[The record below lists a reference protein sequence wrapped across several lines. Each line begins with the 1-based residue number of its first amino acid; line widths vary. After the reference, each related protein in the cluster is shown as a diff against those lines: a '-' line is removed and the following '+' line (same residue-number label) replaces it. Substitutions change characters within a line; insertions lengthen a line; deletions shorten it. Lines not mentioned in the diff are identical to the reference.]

1 MAAKTDVR
9 STLTEIFLKSI
20 EEDPLSWHSNFKS
33 PQRPMNGIYHNQY
46 KGYNRMLLS
55 YVMNKNGYQDPRFY
69 PQSYIFGS
77 PENREKA
84 WDDPTKIKVMRGEKP
99 VFIDTGFFVPKNKFD
114 ADGNKLKPISIPEY
128 RNLPDE
134 KKELY
139 RPAQKSIPV
148 YNADQLTGVEKWKE
162 IENGKQVLD
171 SYILQVID
179 RGAAEMGV
187 AVKEGDYDPPCYI
200 PVLDEIHMPQKS
212 LFANEYA
219 FAATLLHEMAHT
231 SGAEHWMNRDLSGG
245 FGSEKYAIEE
255 LRAEIASAFMANE
268 FGIDMPDSLLDDHK
282 AYVQSWA
289 KAISNDKN
297 ILISAIFDA
306 EKIADYVE
314 DKAELTKWI
323 QLQQEADKKDD
334 TISKSIDRI
343 SDRYDKSTALL
354 MKNLENIRYKLN
366 GDSVAMM
373 VNAMEFSI
381 RNLGDLTLDL
391 KKLEQQPDR
400 DECRNIS
407 DIFESIN
414 QSRISWLD
422 KIQKYI
428 SDPTIVKKIDDIKT
442 GITNDTE
449 YEKRLFIRLES
460 QIADTVEPDTI
471 EQYDCKWSRERFVEL
486 DPPQDLYNLS
496 RVKLTCLESNNPNYK
511 KGDVLAFADSEY
523 QLINP
528 DYSVS
533 VRDLDKESIDD
544 ILLDELKGNV
554 SKVRDFDQ
562 ENIDEIL
569 LEESTDRD
577 FNNWVSEAQPEQPK
591 FHTKGLTRNLNQASV
606 IDHSDHSQEIDKG

>member
-128 RNLPDE
+128 RKLSDE
-134 KKELY
+134 RKELY

-162 IENGKQVLD
+162 IETGKQVLD

-219 FAATLLHEMAHT
+219 FAATLLHEMAHA
-231 SGAEHWMNRDLSGG
+231 SGADHRMNRDLSGG

-323 QLQQEADKKDD
+323 QLQQEADKKDN

-381 RNLGDLTLDL
+381 RNLGDLTPDL

-400 DECRNIS
+400 NECRSIS

-428 SDPTIVKKIDDIKT
+428 SDPTIAKKIDDIKT
-442 GITNDTE
+442 GITNDIE
-449 YEKRLFIRLES
+449 YDKRLFIRLES
-460 QIADTVEPDTI
+460 QIADTVETDII

-533 VRDLDKESIDD
+533 VRDLD
-544 ILLDELKGNV
+544 
-554 SKVRDFDQ
+554 Q

-577 FNNWVSEAQPEQPK
+577 FNDWVSEAQPK
-591 FHTKGLTRNLNQASV
+591 FHTKGLTSNLNQPSV
-606 IDHSDHSQEIDKG
+606 IDHSQEIDKG

>member
-20 EEDPLSWHSNFKS
+20 EEDPLSWHRNFKS

-162 IENGKQVLD
+162 IETGKQVLD

-219 FAATLLHEMAHT
+219 FAATLLHEMAHA
-231 SGAEHWMNRDLSGG
+231 SGAEHRMNRDLSGG

-354 MKNLENIRYKLN
+354 MKNLENIRYKLD

-381 RNLGDLTLDL
+381 RNLGDLVPDL

-442 GITNDTE
+442 GITNDAE

-528 DYSVS
+528 DYNIS
-533 VRDLDKESIDD
+533 VRSLNKAS
-544 ILLDELKGNV
+544 
-554 SKVRDFDQ
+554 
-562 ENIDEIL
+562 
-569 LEESTDRD
+569 
-577 FNNWVSEAQPEQPK
+577 SETQPK
-591 FHTKGLTRNLNQASV
+591 FHTKGLTSNLNQLSV
-606 IDHSDHSQEIDKG
+606 IEHSQDIDKG

>member
-200 PVLDEIHMPQKS
+200 PDLDEIHMPQKS

-219 FAATLLHEMAHT
+219 FAATLLHEMAHA
-231 SGAEHWMNRDLSGG
+231 SGAEHRMNRDLSGG

-268 FGIDMPDSLLDDHK
+268 FGINMPDSLLDDHK

-366 GDSVAMM
+366 GDSVAML

-381 RNLGDLTLDL
+381 RNLGDLTPDL

-528 DYSVS
+528 DYNIS
-533 VRDLDKESIDD
+533 VRSLNKAS
-544 ILLDELKGNV
+544 
-554 SKVRDFDQ
+554 
-562 ENIDEIL
+562 
-569 LEESTDRD
+569 
-577 FNNWVSEAQPEQPK
+577 SETQPK
-591 FHTKGLTRNLNQASV
+591 FHTKGLTSNLNQLSV
-606 IDHSDHSQEIDKG
+606 IEHSQDIDKG

>member
-219 FAATLLHEMAHT
+219 FAATMLHEMAHA
-231 SGAEHWMNRDLSGG
+231 SGAEHRMNRDLSGG

-381 RNLGDLTLDL
+381 RNLGDLTPDL

-528 DYSVS
+528 DYNIS
-533 VRDLDKESIDD
+533 VRDL
-544 ILLDELKGNV
+544 N
-554 SKVRDFDQ
+554 
-562 ENIDEIL
+562 
-569 LEESTDRD
+569 RD
-577 FNNWVSEAQPEQPK
+577 FNDWVSETQPK
-591 FHTKGLTRNLNQASV
+591 FHTKGLTSNLNQVSV
-606 IDHSDHSQEIDKG
+606 IDHSQEIDKG

>member
-46 KGYNRMLLS
+46 KGYNRMLLT

-212 LFANEYA
+212 LFANGYA
-219 FAATLLHEMAHT
+219 FAATLLHEMAHA
-231 SGAEHWMNRDLSGG
+231 SGAEHRMNRDLSGG

-354 MKNLENIRYKLN
+354 MENLENIRYKLD

-381 RNLGDLTLDL
+381 RNLGDLVPDL

-407 DIFESIN
+407 DIFGSIN

-428 SDPTIVKKIDDIKT
+428 SDPTIVKKIDGIKT
-442 GITNDTE
+442 GITNDAE

-511 KGDVLAFADSEY
+511 KGDILAFADSEY

-528 DYSVS
+528 DYNIS
-533 VRDLDKESIDD
+533 VRDL
-544 ILLDELKGNV
+544 N
-554 SKVRDFDQ
+554 RDFPDCLS
-562 ENIDEIL
+562 EI
-569 LEESTDRD
+569 
-577 FNNWVSEAQPEQPK
+577 QPK
-591 FHTKGLTRNLNQASV
+591 FHTKGLTRNLNQLSV
-606 IDHSDHSQEIDKG
+606 IEHSQDIDKG

>member
-1 MAAKTDVR
+1 MAPKTDVR

-77 PENREKA
+77 PENRGKS
-84 WDDPTKIKVMRGEKP
+84 WDDPTKIKVIKGEKP

-134 KKELY
+134 RKELY

-200 PVLDEIHMPQKS
+200 PDLDEIHMPQKS

-219 FAATLLHEMAHT
+219 FAATLLHEMAHA
-231 SGAEHWMNRDLSGG
+231 SGAEHRMNRDLSGG

-323 QLQQEADKKDD
+323 QLKQEADKKDD

-354 MKNLENIRYKLN
+354 MENLENIRYKLN
-366 GDSVAMM
+366 GDAVAMM

-381 RNLGDLTLDL
+381 RNLGDLTPDL
-391 KKLEQQPDR
+391 NKLEQQPDR

-428 SDPTIVKKIDDIKT
+428 SDPTIAKKIDDIKT
-442 GITNDTE
+442 GITNDIE
-449 YEKRLFIRLES
+449 SDKRLFIRLES
-460 QIADTVEPDTI
+460 QIADTVEPDII

-533 VRDLDKESIDD
+533 VRD
-544 ILLDELKGNV
+544 
-554 SKVRDFDQ
+554 FDQ

-577 FNNWVSEAQPEQPK
+577 FNDWVSEAQPK
-591 FHTKGLTRNLNQASV
+591 FHTKGLTSNLNQPSV
-606 IDHSDHSQEIDKG
+606 IEHSQDIDKG

>member
-200 PVLDEIHMPQKS
+200 PDLDEIHMPQKS
-212 LFANEYA
+212 LFVNEYA
-219 FAATLLHEMAHT
+219 FAATLLHEMAHA
-231 SGAEHWMNRDLSGG
+231 SGAEHRMNRDLSGG

-334 TISKSIDRI
+334 TISKSIDMI

-354 MKNLENIRYKLN
+354 MENLENIRYKLN

-381 RNLGDLTLDL
+381 RNLGDLTPDL

-528 DYSVS
+528 DYNIS
-533 VRDLDKESIDD
+533 VRSLNKAS
-544 ILLDELKGNV
+544 
-554 SKVRDFDQ
+554 
-562 ENIDEIL
+562 
-569 LEESTDRD
+569 
-577 FNNWVSEAQPEQPK
+577 SETQPK
-591 FHTKGLTRNLNQASV
+591 FHTKGLTSNLNQLSV
-606 IDHSDHSQEIDKG
+606 IEHSQDIDKG

>member
-219 FAATLLHEMAHT
+219 FAATLLHEMAHA
-231 SGAEHWMNRDLSGG
+231 SGAEHRMNRDLSGG

-306 EKIADYVE
+306 EKIADYIADYVE

-323 QLQQEADKKDD
+323 QLQQEADK
-334 TISKSIDRI
+334 
-343 SDRYDKSTALL
+343 
-354 MKNLENIRYKLN
+354 
-366 GDSVAMM
+366 
-373 VNAMEFSI
+373 
-381 RNLGDLTLDL
+381 
-391 KKLEQQPDR
+391 
-400 DECRNIS
+400 
-407 DIFESIN
+407 
-414 QSRISWLD
+414 
-422 KIQKYI
+422 IQKYI
-428 SDPTIVKKIDDIKT
+428 SDPTIVKKIDGIKT
-442 GITNDTE
+442 GITNDAE

-528 DYSVS
+528 DYNIS
-533 VRDLDKESIDD
+533 VRSLNKESIDD

-554 SKVRDFDQ
+554 SKVRGFDR

-577 FNNWVSEAQPEQPK
+577 FNDWVSEAQPK
-591 FHTKGLTRNLNQASV
+591 FHTKGLTSNLNQVSV
-606 IDHSDHSQEIDKG
+606 IDHSQEIDKG

>member
-99 VFIDTGFFVPKNKFD
+99 VFIDTGFFVPQNKFD

-200 PVLDEIHMPQKS
+200 PDLDEIHMPQKS
-212 LFANEYA
+212 LFVNEYA
-219 FAATLLHEMAHT
+219 FAATLLHEMAHA
-231 SGAEHWMNRDLSGG
+231 SGAEHRMNRDLSGG

-334 TISKSIDRI
+334 TISKSIDMI

-354 MKNLENIRYKLN
+354 MENLENIRYKLD

-381 RNLGDLTLDL
+381 RNLGDLVPDL

-442 GITNDTE
+442 GITNDAE

-511 KGDVLAFADSEY
+511 RGDVLAFADSEY

-528 DYSVS
+528 DYNIS
-533 VRDLDKESIDD
+533 VRSLNKAS
-544 ILLDELKGNV
+544 
-554 SKVRDFDQ
+554 
-562 ENIDEIL
+562 
-569 LEESTDRD
+569 
-577 FNNWVSEAQPEQPK
+577 SETQPK
-591 FHTKGLTRNLNQASV
+591 FHTKGLTSNLNQLSV
-606 IDHSDHSQEIDKG
+606 IEHSQDIDKG

>member
-162 IENGKQVLD
+162 IETGKQVLD

-200 PVLDEIHMPQKS
+200 PDLDEIHMPQKS

-219 FAATLLHEMAHT
+219 FAATLLHEMAHA
-231 SGAEHWMNRDLSGG
+231 SGAEHRMNRDLSGG

-268 FGIDMPDSLLDDHK
+268 FGINMPDSLLDDHK

-366 GDSVAMM
+366 GDSVAML

-381 RNLGDLTLDL
+381 RNLGDLTPDL

-528 DYSVS
+528 DYNIS
-533 VRDLDKESIDD
+533 VRDL
-544 ILLDELKGNV
+544 N
-554 SKVRDFDQ
+554 
-562 ENIDEIL
+562 
-569 LEESTDRD
+569 RD
-577 FNNWVSEAQPEQPK
+577 FNDWVSETQPK
-591 FHTKGLTRNLNQASV
+591 FHTKGLTSNLNQLSV
-606 IDHSDHSQEIDKG
+606 IDHSQEIDKG

>member
-200 PVLDEIHMPQKS
+200 PDLDEIHMPQKS
-212 LFANEYA
+212 LFVNEYA
-219 FAATLLHEMAHT
+219 FAATLLHEMAHA
-231 SGAEHWMNRDLSGG
+231 SGAEHRMNRDLSGG

-334 TISKSIDRI
+334 TISKSIDMI

-354 MKNLENIRYKLN
+354 MENLENIRYKLN

-381 RNLGDLTLDL
+381 RNLGDLTPDL

-528 DYSVS
+528 DYNIS
-533 VRDLDKESIDD
+533 VRDLNKESIDD

-554 SKVRDFDQ
+554 SKVRDFDR

-577 FNNWVSEAQPEQPK
+577 FNDWVSEAQPK
-591 FHTKGLTRNLNQASV
+591 FHTNGLTSNLNQPSV
-606 IDHSDHSQEIDKG
+606 IEHSQDIDKG

>member
-200 PVLDEIHMPQKS
+200 PDLDEIHMPQKS
-212 LFANEYA
+212 LFVNEYA
-219 FAATLLHEMAHT
+219 FAATMLHEMAHA
-231 SGAEHWMNRDLSGG
+231 SGAEHRMNRDLSGG

-334 TISKSIDRI
+334 TISKSIDMI

-354 MKNLENIRYKLN
+354 MENLENIRYKLN

-381 RNLGDLTLDL
+381 RNLGDLTPDL

-428 SDPTIVKKIDDIKT
+428 SDSTIVKKIDGIKT
-442 GITNDTE
+442 GITNDAE

-528 DYSVS
+528 DYNIS
-533 VRDLDKESIDD
+533 VRDL
-544 ILLDELKGNV
+544 N
-554 SKVRDFDQ
+554 RDSND
-562 ENIDEIL
+562 
-569 LEESTDRD
+569 
-577 FNNWVSEAQPEQPK
+577 WVSEAQPK
-591 FHTKGLTRNLNQASV
+591 FHTKGLTSNLNQVSV
-606 IDHSDHSQEIDKG
+606 IDHSQEIDKG

>member
-1 MAAKTDVR
+1 MAPKTDVR

-77 PENREKA
+77 PENRGKS
-84 WDDPTKIKVMRGEKP
+84 WDDPTKIKVIKGEKP

-128 RNLPDE
+128 RKLSDE
-134 KKELY
+134 RKELY

-162 IENGKQVLD
+162 IETGKQVLD

-200 PVLDEIHMPQKS
+200 PDLDEIHMPQKS

-219 FAATLLHEMAHT
+219 FAATLLHEMAHA
-231 SGAEHWMNRDLSGG
+231 SGAEHRMNRDLSGG

-354 MKNLENIRYKLN
+354 MENLENIRYKLN

-381 RNLGDLTLDL
+381 RNLGDLTPDL
-391 KKLEQQPDR
+391 NKLEQQPDR

-407 DIFESIN
+407 D
-414 QSRISWLD
+414 
-422 KIQKYI
+422 
-428 SDPTIVKKIDDIKT
+428 PTIAKKIDDIKT
-442 GITNDTE
+442 GITNDIE
-449 YEKRLFIRLES
+449 YDKRLFIRLES
-460 QIADTVEPDTI
+460 QIADTVDPDII

-569 LEESTDRD
+569 LDESTDRD
-577 FNNWVSEAQPEQPK
+577 FNDWVSEAQPK
-591 FHTKGLTRNLNQASV
+591 FHTKGLTSNLNQPSV
-606 IDHSDHSQEIDKG
+606 IEHSQDIDKG

>member
-128 RNLPDE
+128 RKLSDE
-134 KKELY
+134 RKELY

-162 IENGKQVLD
+162 IETGKQVLD

-200 PVLDEIHMPQKS
+200 PDLDEIHMPQKS
-212 LFANEYA
+212 LFVNEYA
-219 FAATLLHEMAHT
+219 FAATLLHEMAHA
-231 SGAEHWMNRDLSGG
+231 SGAEHRMNRDLSGG

-268 FGIDMPDSLLDDHK
+268 FGINMPDSLLDDHK

-366 GDSVAMM
+366 GDSVAML

-381 RNLGDLTLDL
+381 RNLGDLTPDL

-460 QIADTVEPDTI
+460 QIADTVEPDII

-528 DYSVS
+528 DYNIS
-533 VRDLDKESIDD
+533 VRSLNKAS
-544 ILLDELKGNV
+544 
-554 SKVRDFDQ
+554 
-562 ENIDEIL
+562 
-569 LEESTDRD
+569 
-577 FNNWVSEAQPEQPK
+577 SETQPK
-591 FHTKGLTRNLNQASV
+591 FHTKGLTSNLNQLSV
-606 IDHSDHSQEIDKG
+606 IEHSQDIDKG

>member
-128 RNLPDE
+128 RKLSDE
-134 KKELY
+134 RKELY

-219 FAATLLHEMAHT
+219 FAATLLHEMAHA
-231 SGAEHWMNRDLSGG
+231 SGAEHRMNRDLSGG

-334 TISKSIDRI
+334 TISKSIDMI

-354 MKNLENIRYKLN
+354 MENLENIRYKLD

-381 RNLGDLTLDL
+381 RNLGALVPDL

-428 SDPTIVKKIDDIKT
+428 SDSTIVKKIDGIKT
-442 GITNDTE
+442 GITNDAE

-471 EQYDCKWSRERFVEL
+471 EH
-486 DPPQDLYNLS
+486 
-496 RVKLTCLESNNPNYK
+496 
-511 KGDVLAFADSEY
+511 
-523 QLINP
+523 
-528 DYSVS
+528 
-533 VRDLDKESIDD
+533 
-544 ILLDELKGNV
+544 
-554 SKVRDFDQ
+554 
-562 ENIDEIL
+562 
-569 LEESTDRD
+569 DRD
-577 FNNWVSEAQPEQPK
+577 FNDWVSEAQPK
-591 FHTKGLTRNLNQASV
+591 FHTKGLTSNLNQVSV
-606 IDHSDHSQEIDKG
+606 IDHSQEIDKG

>member
-1 MAAKTDVR
+1 MITDR
-9 STLTEIFLKSI
+9 ELARYISSNLHLYLAD
-20 EEDPLSWHSNFKS
+20 ED
-33 PQRPMNGIYHNQY
+33 
-46 KGYNRMLLS
+46 
-55 YVMNKNGYQDPRFY
+55 
-69 PQSYIFGS
+69 
-77 PENREKA
+77 
-84 WDDPTKIKVMRGEKP
+84 KP
-99 VFIDTGFFVPKNKFD
+99 VECKVVDVSKNNGGTVAGVQILMHGVD
-114 ADGNKLKPISIPEY
+114 HGPVISMETI
-128 RNLPDE
+128 
-134 KKELY
+134 
-139 RPAQKSIPV
+139 
-148 YNADQLTGVEKWKE
+148 
-162 IENGKQVLD
+162 
-171 SYILQVID
+171 
-179 RGAAEMGV
+179 RG
-187 AVKEGDYDPPCYI
+187 
-200 PVLDEIHMPQKS
+200 
-212 LFANEYA
+212 
-219 FAATLLHEMAHT
+219 
-231 SGAEHWMNRDLSGG
+231 
-245 FGSEKYAIEE
+245 
-255 LRAEIASAFMANE
+255 
-268 FGIDMPDSLLDDHK
+268 LLDIGMPREE
-282 AYVQSWA
+282 VM
-289 KAISNDKN
+289 KN
-297 ILISAIFDA
+297 
-306 EKIADYVE
+306 IADYVE

-323 QLQQEADKKDD
+323 QLQQEADKKDN

-381 RNLGDLTLDL
+381 RNLGDLTPDL

-442 GITNDTE
+442 GITNDIE

-528 DYSVS
+528 DYNIS
-533 VRDLDKESIDD
+533 VRDL
-544 ILLDELKGNV
+544 N
-554 SKVRDFDQ
+554 
-562 ENIDEIL
+562 
-569 LEESTDRD
+569 RD
-577 FNNWVSEAQPEQPK
+577 FNDWVSETQPK
-591 FHTKGLTRNLNQASV
+591 FHTKGLTSNLNQVSV
-606 IDHSDHSQEIDKG
+606 IDHSQEIDKG

>member
-128 RNLPDE
+128 RKLSDE
-134 KKELY
+134 RKELY

-162 IENGKQVLD
+162 IETGKQVLD

-219 FAATLLHEMAHT
+219 FAATLLHEMAHA
-231 SGAEHWMNRDLSGG
+231 SGAEHRMNRDLSGG

-323 QLQQEADKKDD
+323 QLQQEADKKDN

-381 RNLGDLTLDL
+381 RNLGDLTPDL

-442 GITNDTE
+442 GITNDIE

-511 KGDVLAFADSEY
+511 RGDVLAFADSEY

-528 DYSVS
+528 DYNIS
-533 VRDLDKESIDD
+533 VRSL
-544 ILLDELKGNV
+544 N
-554 SKVRDFDQ
+554 
-562 ENIDEIL
+562 
-569 LEESTDRD
+569 EESTDRD
-577 FNNWVSEAQPEQPK
+577 FNDWVSETQPK
-591 FHTKGLTRNLNQASV
+591 FHTKGLTSNLNQVSV
-606 IDHSDHSQEIDKG
+606 IDHSQEIDKG

>member
-1 MAAKTDVR
+1 
-9 STLTEIFLKSI
+9 
-20 EEDPLSWHSNFKS
+20 
-33 PQRPMNGIYHNQY
+33 
-46 KGYNRMLLS
+46 
-55 YVMNKNGYQDPRFY
+55 
-69 PQSYIFGS
+69 
-77 PENREKA
+77 
-84 WDDPTKIKVMRGEKP
+84 
-99 VFIDTGFFVPKNKFD
+99 
-114 ADGNKLKPISIPEY
+114 
-128 RNLPDE
+128 
-134 KKELY
+134 
-139 RPAQKSIPV
+139 
-148 YNADQLTGVEKWKE
+148 
-162 IENGKQVLD
+162 
-171 SYILQVID
+171 
-179 RGAAEMGV
+179 MGV

-200 PVLDEIHMPQKS
+200 PDLDEIHMPQKS

-219 FAATLLHEMAHT
+219 FAATLLHEMAHA
-231 SGAEHWMNRDLSGG
+231 SGAEHRMNRDLSGG

-268 FGIDMPDSLLDDHK
+268 FGINMPDSLLDDHK

-354 MKNLENIRYKLN
+354 MENLENIRYKLN
-366 GDSVAMM
+366 GDSVAML

-381 RNLGDLTLDL
+381 RNLGDLTPDL

-460 QIADTVEPDTI
+460 QIADTVEPDII

-511 KGDVLAFADSEY
+511 RGDVLAFADSEY

-533 VRDLDKESIDD
+533 VRDL
-544 ILLDELKGNV
+544 
-554 SKVRDFDQ
+554 DQ

-591 FHTKGLTRNLNQASV
+591 FHTKGLTRNLNQVSV

>member
-1 MAAKTDVR
+1 M
-9 STLTEIFLKSI
+9 
-20 EEDPLSWHSNFKS
+20 
-33 PQRPMNGIYHNQY
+33 
-46 KGYNRMLLS
+46 
-55 YVMNKNGYQDPRFY
+55 
-69 PQSYIFGS
+69 
-77 PENREKA
+77 
-84 WDDPTKIKVMRGEKP
+84 
-99 VFIDTGFFVPKNKFD
+99 
-114 ADGNKLKPISIPEY
+114 
-128 RNLPDE
+128 
-134 KKELY
+134 
-139 RPAQKSIPV
+139 
-148 YNADQLTGVEKWKE
+148 EKWKE

-200 PVLDEIHMPQKS
+200 PDLDEIHMPQKS
-212 LFANEYA
+212 LFVNEYA
-219 FAATLLHEMAHT
+219 FAATLLHEMAHA
-231 SGAEHWMNRDLSGG
+231 SGAEHRMNRDLSGG

-334 TISKSIDRI
+334 TISKSIDMI

-354 MKNLENIRYKLN
+354 MENLENIRYKLN

-381 RNLGDLTLDL
+381 RNLGDLTPDL

-528 DYSVS
+528 DYNIS
-533 VRDLDKESIDD
+533 VRSLNKAS
-544 ILLDELKGNV
+544 
-554 SKVRDFDQ
+554 
-562 ENIDEIL
+562 
-569 LEESTDRD
+569 
-577 FNNWVSEAQPEQPK
+577 SETQPK
-591 FHTKGLTRNLNQASV
+591 FHTKGLTSNLNQLSV
-606 IDHSDHSQEIDKG
+606 IEHSQDIDKG

>member
-148 YNADQLTGVEKWKE
+148 YNADQITGVEKWKE

-200 PVLDEIHMPQKS
+200 PDLDEIHMPQKS
-212 LFANEYA
+212 LFVNEYA
-219 FAATLLHEMAHT
+219 FAATLLHEMAHA
-231 SGAEHWMNRDLSGG
+231 SGAEHRMNRDLSGG

-334 TISKSIDRI
+334 TISKSIDMI

-354 MKNLENIRYKLN
+354 MENLENIRYKLN

-381 RNLGDLTLDL
+381 RNLGDLTPDL

-528 DYSVS
+528 DYNIS
-533 VRDLDKESIDD
+533 VRDL
-544 ILLDELKGNV
+544 N
-554 SKVRDFDQ
+554 
-562 ENIDEIL
+562 
-569 LEESTDRD
+569 RD
-577 FNNWVSEAQPEQPK
+577 FNDWVSEAQPK
-591 FHTKGLTRNLNQASV
+591 FHTKGLTSNLNQVSV
-606 IDHSDHSQEIDKG
+606 IDHSQEIDKG

>member
-162 IENGKQVLD
+162 IETGKQILD

-219 FAATLLHEMAHT
+219 FAATLLHEMAHA
-231 SGAEHWMNRDLSGG
+231 SGAEHRMNRDLSGG

-354 MKNLENIRYKLN
+354 MENLENIRYKLD

-381 RNLGDLTLDL
+381 RNLGDLVPDL

-407 DIFESIN
+407 DIFGSIN

-428 SDPTIVKKIDDIKT
+428 SDPTIVKKIDGIKT
-442 GITNDTE
+442 GITNDAE

-511 KGDVLAFADSEY
+511 KGDILAFADSEY

-528 DYSVS
+528 DYNIS
-533 VRDLDKESIDD
+533 VRDL
-544 ILLDELKGNV
+544 N
-554 SKVRDFDQ
+554 RDFPDCLS
-562 ENIDEIL
+562 EI
-569 LEESTDRD
+569 
-577 FNNWVSEAQPEQPK
+577 QPK
-591 FHTKGLTRNLNQASV
+591 FHTKGLTSNLNQLSV
-606 IDHSDHSQEIDKG
+606 IEHSQDIDKG

>member
-128 RNLPDE
+128 RKLSDE
-134 KKELY
+134 RKELY

-162 IENGKQVLD
+162 IETGKQVLD

-219 FAATLLHEMAHT
+219 FAATLLHEMAHA
-231 SGAEHWMNRDLSGG
+231 SGAEHRMNRDLSGG

-354 MKNLENIRYKLN
+354 MENLENIRYKLN

-381 RNLGDLTLDL
+381 RNLGDLTPDL
-391 KKLEQQPDR
+391 NKLEQQPDR

-428 SDPTIVKKIDDIKT
+428 SDPTIAKKIDDIKT
-442 GITNDTE
+442 GITNDIE
-449 YEKRLFIRLES
+449 YDKRLFIRLES
-460 QIADTVEPDTI
+460 QIADTVEPDII

-577 FNNWVSEAQPEQPK
+577 FNDWVSEAQPK
-591 FHTKGLTRNLNQASV
+591 FHTKGLTSNLNQPSV
-606 IDHSDHSQEIDKG
+606 IEHSQDIDKG

>member
-128 RNLPDE
+128 RKLSDE
-134 KKELY
+134 RKELY

-162 IENGKQVLD
+162 IETGKQVLD

-200 PVLDEIHMPQKS
+200 PDLDEIHMPQKS

-219 FAATLLHEMAHT
+219 FAATLLHEMAHA
-231 SGAEHWMNRDLSGG
+231 SGAEHRMNRDLSGG

-268 FGIDMPDSLLDDHK
+268 FGINMPDSLLDDHK

-314 DKAELTKWI
+314 DKTELTKWI

-366 GDSVAMM
+366 GDSVAML

-381 RNLGDLTLDL
+381 RNLGDLTPDL

-460 QIADTVEPDTI
+460 QIADTIEPDTI

-533 VRDLDKESIDD
+533 VRDLD
-544 ILLDELKGNV
+544 
-554 SKVRDFDQ
+554 Q

-569 LEESTDRD
+569 LEESTDCD

-591 FHTKGLTRNLNQASV
+591 FHTKGLTRNLNQVSV
-606 IDHSDHSQEIDKG
+606 IDHSDHSDHSQEIDKG

>member
-128 RNLPDE
+128 RKLSDE
-134 KKELY
+134 RKELY

-162 IENGKQVLD
+162 IETGKQVLD

-219 FAATLLHEMAHT
+219 FAATLLHEMAHA
-231 SGAEHWMNRDLSGG
+231 SGAEHRMNRDLSGG
-245 FGSEKYAIEE
+245 FGSEKYVIEE

-323 QLQQEADKKDD
+323 QLQQEADKKDN

-381 RNLGDLTLDL
+381 RNLGDLTPDL

-442 GITNDTE
+442 GITNDIE

-528 DYSVS
+528 DYNIS
-533 VRDLDKESIDD
+533 VRDL
-544 ILLDELKGNV
+544 N
-554 SKVRDFDQ
+554 
-562 ENIDEIL
+562 
-569 LEESTDRD
+569 RD
-577 FNNWVSEAQPEQPK
+577 FNDWVSETQPK
-591 FHTKGLTRNLNQASV
+591 FHTKGLTSNLNQVSV
-606 IDHSDHSQEIDKG
+606 IDHSQEIDKG

>member
-200 PVLDEIHMPQKS
+200 PDLDEIHMPQKS

-219 FAATLLHEMAHT
+219 FAATLLHEMAHA
-231 SGAEHWMNRDLSGG
+231 SGAEHRMNRDLSGG

-268 FGIDMPDSLLDDHK
+268 FGINMPDSLLDDHK

-323 QLQQEADKKDD
+323 QLQQEANKD

-381 RNLGDLTLDL
+381 RNLGDLTPDL

-528 DYSVS
+528 DYNIS
-533 VRDLDKESIDD
+533 VRDL
-544 ILLDELKGNV
+544 N
-554 SKVRDFDQ
+554 RDFPDC
-562 ENIDEIL
+562 L
-569 LEESTDRD
+569 
-577 FNNWVSEAQPEQPK
+577 SETQPK
-591 FHTKGLTRNLNQASV
+591 FHTKGLTSNLNQLSV
-606 IDHSDHSQEIDKG
+606 IEHSQDIDKG

>member
-9 STLTEIFLKSI
+9 STLTEIFFKSI

-128 RNLPDE
+128 RKLSDE
-134 KKELY
+134 RKELY

-200 PVLDEIHMPQKS
+200 PDLDEIHMPQKS
-212 LFANEYA
+212 LFA
-219 FAATLLHEMAHT
+219 
-231 SGAEHWMNRDLSGG
+231 
-245 FGSEKYAIEE
+245 
-255 LRAEIASAFMANE
+255 
-268 FGIDMPDSLLDDHK
+268 
-282 AYVQSWA
+282 
-289 KAISNDKN
+289 
-297 ILISAIFDA
+297 
-306 EKIADYVE
+306 
-314 DKAELTKWI
+314 
-323 QLQQEADKKDD
+323 ADKKDD

-381 RNLGDLTLDL
+381 RNLGDLTPDL

-442 GITNDTE
+442 GITNDIE

-533 VRDLDKESIDD
+533 VRDLD
-544 ILLDELKGNV
+544 
-554 SKVRDFDQ
+554 Q

-591 FHTKGLTRNLNQASV
+591 FHTKGLTRNLNQVSV

>member
-162 IENGKQVLD
+162 IETGKQVLD

-219 FAATLLHEMAHT
+219 FAATLLHEMAHA
-231 SGAEHWMNRDLSGG
+231 SGAEHRMNRDLSGG

-381 RNLGDLTLDL
+381 RNLGDLTPDL

-528 DYSVS
+528 DYNIS
-533 VRDLDKESIDD
+533 VRDL
-544 ILLDELKGNV
+544 N
-554 SKVRDFDQ
+554 RDFPDC
-562 ENIDEIL
+562 L
-569 LEESTDRD
+569 
-577 FNNWVSEAQPEQPK
+577 SETQPK
-591 FHTKGLTRNLNQASV
+591 FHTKGLTSNLNQLSV
-606 IDHSDHSQEIDKG
+606 IEHSQDIDKG

>member
-20 EEDPLSWHSNFKS
+20 EEDPLSWHRNFKS

-162 IENGKQVLD
+162 IETGKQVLD

-219 FAATLLHEMAHT
+219 FAATLLHEMAHA
-231 SGAEHWMNRDLSGG
+231 SGAEHRMNRDLSGG
-245 FGSEKYAIEE
+245 LGSEKYAIEE

-381 RNLGDLTLDL
+381 RNLGDLTPDL

-442 GITNDTE
+442 GITNDAE
-449 YEKRLFIRLES
+449 YEKRLFIRIES

-528 DYSVS
+528 DYNIS
-533 VRDLDKESIDD
+533 VRSLNKAS
-544 ILLDELKGNV
+544 
-554 SKVRDFDQ
+554 
-562 ENIDEIL
+562 
-569 LEESTDRD
+569 
-577 FNNWVSEAQPEQPK
+577 SETQPK
-591 FHTKGLTRNLNQASV
+591 FHTKGLTSNLNQLSV
-606 IDHSDHSQEIDKG
+606 IEHSQDIDKG

>member
-219 FAATLLHEMAHT
+219 FAATLLHEMAHA
-231 SGAEHWMNRDLSGG
+231 SGAEHRMNRDLSGG

-306 EKIADYVE
+306 EKIADYITDYVE
-314 DKAELTKWI
+314 DKAELKKWI

-354 MKNLENIRYKLN
+354 MENLENIRYKLN

-381 RNLGDLTLDL
+381 RNLGDLVPDL

-442 GITNDTE
+442 GITNDAE

-528 DYSVS
+528 DYNIS
-533 VRDLDKESIDD
+533 VRDL
-544 ILLDELKGNV
+544 N
-554 SKVRDFDQ
+554 RDFPDC
-562 ENIDEIL
+562 L
-569 LEESTDRD
+569 
-577 FNNWVSEAQPEQPK
+577 SETQPK
-591 FHTKGLTRNLNQASV
+591 FHTKGLTSNLNQLSV
-606 IDHSDHSQEIDKG
+606 IEHSQDIDKG

>member
-219 FAATLLHEMAHT
+219 FAATLLHEMAHA
-231 SGAEHWMNRDLSGG
+231 SGAEHRMNRDLSGG

-334 TISKSIDRI
+334 TISKSIDMI

-354 MKNLENIRYKLN
+354 MENLENIRYKLD

-381 RNLGDLTLDL
+381 RNLGDLVPDL

-428 SDPTIVKKIDDIKT
+428 SDPTIVKKIDGIKT
-442 GITNDTE
+442 GITNDAE

-528 DYSVS
+528 DYNIS
-533 VRDLDKESIDD
+533 VRSLNKAS
-544 ILLDELKGNV
+544 
-554 SKVRDFDQ
+554 
-562 ENIDEIL
+562 
-569 LEESTDRD
+569 
-577 FNNWVSEAQPEQPK
+577 SETQPK
-591 FHTKGLTRNLNQASV
+591 FHTKGLTSNLNQLSV
-606 IDHSDHSQEIDKG
+606 IEHSQDIDKG

>member
-128 RNLPDE
+128 WNLPDE

-200 PVLDEIHMPQKS
+200 PDLDEIHMPQKS
-212 LFANEYA
+212 LFVNEYA
-219 FAATLLHEMAHT
+219 FAATLLHEMAHA
-231 SGAEHWMNRDLSGG
+231 SGAEHRMNRDLSGG

-334 TISKSIDRI
+334 TISKSIDMI

-354 MKNLENIRYKLN
+354 MENLENIRYKLN

-381 RNLGDLTLDL
+381 RNLGDLTPDL

-528 DYSVS
+528 DYNIS
-533 VRDLDKESIDD
+533 VRSLNKAS
-544 ILLDELKGNV
+544 
-554 SKVRDFDQ
+554 
-562 ENIDEIL
+562 
-569 LEESTDRD
+569 
-577 FNNWVSEAQPEQPK
+577 SETQPK
-591 FHTKGLTRNLNQASV
+591 FHTKGLTSNLNQLSV
-606 IDHSDHSQEIDKG
+606 IEHSQDIDKG

>member
-1 MAAKTDVR
+1 MAPKTDVR

-77 PENREKA
+77 PENRGKS
-84 WDDPTKIKVMRGEKP
+84 WDDPTKIKVIKGEKP

-162 IENGKQVLD
+162 IETGKQVLD

-200 PVLDEIHMPQKS
+200 PDLDEIHMPQKS

-219 FAATLLHEMAHT
+219 FAATLLHEMAHA
-231 SGAEHWMNRDLSGG
+231 SGAEHRMNRDLSGG

-323 QLQQEADKKDD
+323 QLQQEADKKDN

-381 RNLGDLTLDL
+381 RNLGDLTPDL

-400 DECRNIS
+400 NECRSIS

-428 SDPTIVKKIDDIKT
+428 SDPTIAKKIDDIKT
-442 GITNDTE
+442 GITNDIE
-449 YEKRLFIRLES
+449 YDKRLFIRLES
-460 QIADTVEPDTI
+460 QIADTVETDII

-533 VRDLDKESIDD
+533 VRDLD
-544 ILLDELKGNV
+544 
-554 SKVRDFDQ
+554 Q

-577 FNNWVSEAQPEQPK
+577 FNDWVSEAQPK
-591 FHTKGLTRNLNQASV
+591 FHTKGLTSNLNQPSV
-606 IDHSDHSQEIDKG
+606 IDHSQEIDKG

>member
-162 IENGKQVLD
+162 IETGKQVLD

-219 FAATLLHEMAHT
+219 FAATLLHEMAHA
-231 SGAEHWMNRDLSGG
+231 SGAEHRMNRDLSGG

-334 TISKSIDRI
+334 TISKSIDMI

-354 MKNLENIRYKLN
+354 MENLENIRYKLD

-381 RNLGDLTLDL
+381 RNLGDLVPDL

-414 QSRISWLD
+414 QSRMSWLD

-442 GITNDTE
+442 GITNDAE

-528 DYSVS
+528 DYNIS
-533 VRDLDKESIDD
+533 VRDL
-544 ILLDELKGNV
+544 N
-554 SKVRDFDQ
+554 
-562 ENIDEIL
+562 
-569 LEESTDRD
+569 RD
-577 FNNWVSEAQPEQPK
+577 FNDWVSETQPK
-591 FHTKGLTRNLNQASV
+591 FHTKGLTSNLNQVSV
-606 IDHSDHSQEIDKG
+606 IDHSQEIDKG